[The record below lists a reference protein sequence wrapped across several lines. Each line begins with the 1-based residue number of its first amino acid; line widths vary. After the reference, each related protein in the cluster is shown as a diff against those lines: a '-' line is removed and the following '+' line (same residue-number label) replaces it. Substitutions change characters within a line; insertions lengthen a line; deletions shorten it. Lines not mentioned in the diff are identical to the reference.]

1 MFTFHNDLLHKRI
14 RSCVAYG
21 ALLGII
27 DYALFLAD
35 FAVSGRMLGEQ
46 ALSGITVVNPLI
58 TFLTFIN
65 IIIPSG
71 TLAAIAYAEGR
82 GDTYDANRLFGQGL
96 IICIVLGVAF
106 SAIVY
111 ILGSSY
117 YGHMHISGEVSD
129 YASQYCLGLVF
140 APLFMFLNTFLYF
153 IHIGE
158 GFEGVCVASSIAKLI
173 VTVILNIILCD
184 IWGTLGIGIATTV
197 GYLASLIVKSIP
209 MFSRKFSLK
218 FRVYVDIRRLMR
230 LTLEGL
236 ILCADYICPF
246 IFAIVMNKVV
256 IYEMGEMGTV
266 VFSIIL
272 NIETMCMS
280 LYSCLANCV
289 QSSIY
294 RYKAEDNN
302 VNIYRAIK
310 FMLVFF
316 IQLSVVL
323 TVIIQLLSPFI
334 PEFFGV
340 REEATISASVLSIRL
355 YTPFIIFLGIGTML
369 SRYYVYMGKRLYG
382 FVFILYTTTVVPI
395 IMQFILGEIYGS
407 AGIWIGL
414 GSGYLISM
422 ILNLIIIGVIR
433 RRMDGNYNRF
443 FIDVNALRRQLSY
456 NLKATEN
463 DIRDCLKKIKT
474 DIKDERLDSVRWGR
488 IVFMAEEN
496 MMNILD
502 HAHDTTYN
510 IEISIIRPDD
520 INKDISLII
529 RSDCILTDFVEDTTC
544 EQSFREN
551 IISRFMTS
559 SLDSYFLSRKTET
572 TIMYKC

>member
-1 MFTFHNDLLHKRI
+1 MFISHSDLLHKRI
-14 RSCVAYG
+14 KRCVAYG

-35 FAVSGRMLGEQ
+35 FAVSGRGLGEQ

-58 TFLTFIN
+58 TFLTFVN

-71 TLAAIAYAEGR
+71 TLAAIAYAQGK
-82 GDTYDANRLFGQGL
+82 GDTDDANRLFGQGL
-96 IICIVLGVAF
+96 VICVVLGVAF

-111 ILGSSY
+111 ILGSTY
-117 YGHMHISGEVSD
+117 YGHVHISKEVSD

-158 GFEGVCVASSIAKLI
+158 GFESVCVASSVVKLV
-173 VTVILNIILCD
+173 VTVIFNVILCD
-184 IWGTLGIGIATTV
+184 IWGTFGIGIATTI

-209 MFSRKFSLK
+209 MFSKKFSLK
-218 FRVYVDIRRLMR
+218 FRFYVDIRRLMR
-230 LTLEGL
+230 LTMEGL

-256 IYEMGEMGTV
+256 IYEMGELGTV
-266 VFSIIL
+266 VFSIVL
-272 NIETMCMS
+272 NIETLCMS
-280 LYSCLANCV
+280 LYSCLANSV

-294 RYKAEDNN
+294 RYNAEDNN

-310 FMLVFF
+310 IMLIFF
-316 IQLSVVL
+316 VQLSVVL
-323 TVIIQLLSPFI
+323 TVIIMLLSSFI

-340 REEATISASVLSIRL
+340 RDEEAISASVLAIRL
-355 YTPFIIFLGIGTML
+355 YTPFIVFLGIGTML

-382 FVFILYTTTVVPI
+382 FIFILYTTTVVPV

-407 AGIWIGL
+407 AGIWNGL
-414 GSGYLISM
+414 GIGYLVSM
-422 ILNLIIIGVIR
+422 VLNLIVIGVIR
-433 RRMDGNYNRF
+433 RKMNGEYNRF
-443 FIDVNALRRQLSY
+443 LIDVNAMRRQLSY
-456 NLKATEN
+456 NIKATNN
-463 DIRDCLKKIKT
+463 DIENCLKKLKS
-474 DIKDERLDSVRWGR
+474 DIKDERLDDVRRSR

-502 HAHDTTYN
+502 HESGTAYD
-510 IEISIIRPDD
+510 IEISVIRPED
-520 INKDISLII
+520 INKDIRLII
-529 RSDCILTDFVEDTTC
+529 RSNCKLTDFAGDTNY
-544 EQSFREN
+544 EQSFREG
-551 IISRFMTS
+551 IISMFMTS
-559 SLDSYFLSRKTET
+559 SVDSYILRGKTET
-572 TIMYKC
+572 TIVYRC